1 MGVNVHTPR
10 KAGLAATLLF
20 LTLSVTVAYADTSA
34 PETAIEYHH
43 GFSFFG
49 ELAYPADF
57 EHFNY
62 VNPEA
67 PIGGDLVLPVVGT
80 FNSFTPWIQ
89 KGINP
94 AGYGFVGAFIFL
106 FDRVFE
112 PSDDEPSAQYARLG
126 REMAWAPDYSWFKVR
141 IDPRARW
148 HDGTPVTPADLLYTH
163 QFVLNDATAA
173 IRNGL
178 AHIDRAEQ
186 TGPLEVT
193 FHIGNPSFRN
203 PSAGLSIGHLPI
215 LPAHYWERA
224 ENDITKTTL
233 KPPLGSGP
241 YRIAEFDP
249 GKRIVYERVDDYW
262 GWEVPSVKGK
272 YNFRRIILEY
282 FRDNTVAREA
292 AKKGILTFRGEGIAK
307 DWMTSYKDFPALEDG
322 FFVQEIQEHRS
333 ITAMAAAINLNTRR
347 DKLADRRV
355 RMALTYAFDFQWIN
369 RVLNFG
375 FYNRVDS
382 FFDNSD
388 LESTGVPTGLE
399 RELLERYRYALPD
412 ELFEQP
418 FELPSGDGRGINRDN
433 MLRATELFSEAGWNV
448 VDGRLLNQAGEQFR
462 FEILVRNAGE
472 ERVSLP
478 YAAALRRLGIDA
490 SVRLADSAQY
500 RNRVRNFQF
509 DAAYKGYWATP
520 TLGTYLK
527 PFFHSTS
534 APMLFTENWPGI
546 RNDAVDAFIE
556 LALTTY
562 DRDELYAAGRA
573 LDRSLLWGYYV
584 IPTQVE
590 PGGRWTYWD
599 RFGRPETSA
608 KYRYFP
614 FPETWWIDQKK
625 SSAVDAY
632 LQNTSE

>member
-1 MGVNVHTPR
+1 MGVNEHGSRPGILTALLLLVWFTVVPARGDTPP
-10 KAGLAATLLF
+10 
-20 LTLSVTVAYADTSA
+20 A
-34 PETAIEYHH
+34 PTDAEFHH

-49 ELAYPADF
+49 DLAYPADF
-57 EHFNY
+57 EHFRY
-62 VNPEA
+62 VNPSA
-67 PIGGDLVLPVVGT
+67 PVGGELVLPVVGT

-106 FDRVFE
+106 FDRVLE
-112 PSDDEPSAQYARLG
+112 PSDDEPSAQYARLAK
-126 REMAWAPDYSWFKVR
+126 EFAWAPDYSWFKVR

-148 HDGTPVTPADLLYTH
+148 HDGTPITPADLLFTH
-163 QFVLNDATAA
+163 QFLLKDATAA
-173 IRNGL
+173 IRNSL
-178 AHIDRAEQ
+178 KHIDRAEQ
-186 TGPLEVT
+186 TGPMEVT
-193 FHIGNPSFRN
+193 FHVGDPSFRN

-215 LPAHYWERA
+215 LPAHYWEA
-224 ENDITKTTL
+224 EENDITKTTL

-272 YNFRRIILEY
+272 YNFQRIVLEY

-307 DWMTSYKDFPALEDG
+307 DWMTSYKNLPALKDG
-322 FFVQEIQEHRS
+322 YFVQEVEEHRN
-333 ITAMAAAINLNTRR
+333 ITAMASAINLNTRR
-347 DKLADRRV
+347 EKLADRRV
-355 RMALTYAFDFQWIN
+355 RMALTYAFDFDWTN

-382 FFDNSD
+382 FFDNSP
-388 LESTGVPTGLE
+388 LESEGVPQGRE
-399 RELLERYRYALPD
+399 RELLERYRYALPP
-412 ELFEQP
+412 ELFEEP
-418 FELPSGDGRGINRDN
+418 FELPRSSGHGLNREN
-433 MLRATELFSEAGWNV
+433 MLRAQELFSEAGWNV
-448 VDGRLLNQAGEQFR
+448 VDGRLLNEAGEQFT
-462 FEILVRNAGE
+462 FEMLVRNAAE
-472 ERVSLP
+472 ERISLP

-490 SVRLADSAQY
+490 TVRLADAAQF

-509 DAAYKGYWATP
+509 DGAYKGYWATQ

-534 APMLFTENWPGI
+534 APMLFTENWAGI

-573 LDRSLLWGYYV
+573 LDRSLLWGYYL
-584 IPTQVE
+584 IPTHVE

-608 KYRYFP
+608 RFRYFP
-614 FPETWWIDQKK
+614 FPETWWIDPEK
-625 SSAVDAY
+625 SAAVDAY
-632 LQNTSE
+632 LQNTSK